1 MNLIS
6 EMEFIKFDSMQ
17 PQFPVYYNSTIDRN
31 ECECCEFLE
40 IAEIIAALIQANSNS
55 IQNEVRNK
63 LLTSAIDY

>member
-1 MNLIS
+1 MLPDWLTAI
-6 EMEFIKFDSMQ
+6 
-17 PQFPVYYNSTIDRN
+17 PVYYNSTIDRN

-63 LLTSAIDY
+63 LLTSAIDYWLNYWI